1 MGIKETFIK
10 QGGVKLLKQYWRG
23 GVLFTGIFEFILLG
37 KSKTALEILRLATSL
52 KTKQKLEKKYKWK
65 LDELDRNFVDE
76 KKQYEKNIW
85 VCWMQGIE
93 NAPKIVQRCYE
104 SLKDNIVDR
113 NIILITEKNYKKYI
127 MFPDFIQHK
136 IDKGIITG
144 AHMSDLLRLELLD
157 NYGGTWIDATVYCS
171 SKNIPKYMLDSDLFL
186 FQSLKPGKD
195 GNASVISNWF
205 ITSKPHQK
213 FIHMVKELLYEYW
226 RKNNE
231 LVDYFIFH
239 DFFQMIIDKYPDEW
253 NKVIPVSNSTPH
265 ILLLRLFDNYNDAV
279 WKTTTT
285 QVPFHKLTH
294 KYDDSETKK
303 TNTFYKKIVG
313 EI

>member
-23 GVLFTGIFEFILLG
+23 GALFTGIFEFILLG

-65 LDELDRNFVDE
+65 LDELDKNFVDE
-76 KKQYEKNIW
+76 NKQYEKKIW

-104 SLKDNIVDR
+104 SLKDSIVDR

-136 IDKGIITG
+136 IDIGIITG

-171 SKNIPKYMLDSDLFL
+171 SRNVPKYMLDSDLFL

-195 GNASVISNWF
+195 GNASVISNWL

-265 ILLLRLFDNYNDAV
+265 ILLLRLFDNYNDEV
-279 WKTTTT
+279 WKSTTT
-285 QVPFHKLTH
+285 QMPFHKLTY
-294 KYDDSETKK
+294 KYDESETKK
-303 TNTFYKKIVG
+303 ANTFYKRIVG

>member
-23 GVLFTGIFEFILLG
+23 GALFTGIFEFVLLG
-37 KSKTALEILRLATSL
+37 RSKTALEILRLATSL
-52 KTKQKLEKKYKWK
+52 KTKQKLEKKYNWK

-76 KKQYEKNIW
+76 NKQYEKNIW

-104 SLKDNIVDR
+104 SLKNNIVDR
-113 NIILITEKNYKKYI
+113 NIILITEKNYKKYVI
-127 MFPDFIQHK
+127 FPDFIQHK
-136 IDKGIITG
+136 IDSGIITG

-171 SKNIPKYMLDSDLFL
+171 GKNIPEYMLDSDLFL

-213 FIHMVKELLYEYW
+213 FIHMVKGLLYEYW
-226 RKNNE
+226 KKNNE

-253 NKVIPVSNSTPH
+253 SKVIPVSNSTPH
-265 ILLLRLFDNYNDAV
+265 ILLLRLFDNYNDEV
-279 WKTTTT
+279 WEATTK
-285 QVPFHKLTH
+285 QMPFHKLTY
-294 KYDDSETKK
+294 KYDNSETKNP
-303 TNTFYKKIVG
+303 NTFYEKIVG